1 MNRQSTIPEMEAL
14 AITPEMST
22 QRKIVED
29 TVALERNR
37 LFNFIKKRVADPSDA
52 EDILQ
57 DVFYQFWQGYHT
69 IENLERV
76 TSWLFRVARN
86 KIIDRYRKLKPATFS
101 ELEIARDDD
110 EPPMLLAD
118 ILGDSSNSPDD
129 LYNKELIWNS
139 IEEVLAEMPANQRDV
154 FVWHELEDLSF
165 REMAERTGESI
176 NTLLSRKRYA
186 VNYLRKRLQ
195 YLYDEI

>member
-1 MNRQSTIPEMEAL
+1 MDAL
-14 AITPEMST
+14 GLTPEMNSQHKVVEET
-22 QRKIVED
+22 FATERK
-29 TVALERNR
+29 R
-37 LFNFIKKRVADPSDA
+37 LFNFIKTRVADPSDA

-57 DVFYQFWQGYHT
+57 DVFFQFWQGYNT

-86 KIIDRYRKLKPATFS
+86 KIIDRYRKLKPSSFS

-118 ILGDSSNSPDD
+118 ILGDHSNSPEDV
-129 LYNKELIWNS
+129 YEKELIWDS
-139 IEEVLAEMPANQRDV
+139 IEAVLAEMPQKQREV

-165 REMAERTGESI
+165 REMAEKTGESI

-186 VNYLRKRLQ
+186 INFLRQRLQ
-195 YLYDEI
+195 NLYDEI

>member
-1 MNRQSTIPEMEAL
+1 MDAL
-14 AITPEMST
+14 GLAPEMST
-22 QRKIVED
+22 QHKVVEE
-29 TVALERNR
+29 TFATERNR
-37 LFNFIKKRVADPSDA
+37 LFNFIKTRVNDPSDA

-57 DVFYQFWQGYHT
+57 DVFFQFWQGYNT

-86 KIIDRYRKLKPATFS
+86 KIIDRYRKLKPASFS
-101 ELEIARDDD
+101 ELEIPRDDD

-118 ILGDSSNSPDD
+118 ILGDSANTPEEV
-129 LYNKELIWNS
+129 YEKELIWDS
-139 IEEVLAEMPANQRDV
+139 IEAVLAEMPKKQRDV

-186 VNYLRKRLQ
+186 INFLRQRLQ
-195 YLYDEI
+195 TLYDEI

>member
-1 MNRQSTIPEMEAL
+1 MDAL
-14 AITPEMST
+14 GITPEMNT
-22 QRKIVED
+22 QQKV
-29 TVALERNR
+29 VAETFAAERGR
-37 LFNFIKKRVADPSDA
+37 LFNFIKTRVSDTSDA

-57 DVFYQFWQGYHT
+57 DVFYQFWQGYNT

-86 KIIDRYRKLKPATFS
+86 KIIDRYRKLKPSSFS
-101 ELEIARDDD
+101 ELEVVRHDD
-110 EPPMLLAD
+110 EPPLLLAD
-118 ILGDSSNSPDD
+118 ILGDSSNSPEDV
-129 LYNKELIWNS
+129 YEKELIWDS
-139 IEEVLAEMPANQRDV
+139 IEAVLAEMPKKQRDV

-186 VNYLRKRLQ
+186 INFLRQRLQ
-195 YLYDEI
+195 NLYDEI

>member
-1 MNRQSTIPEMEAL
+1 MDAL
-14 AITPEMST
+14 GLTPEMST
-22 QRKIVED
+22 QQKVVEE
-29 TVALERNR
+29 TFATERNR
-37 LFNFIKKRVADPSDA
+37 LFNFIKTRVNDPSDA

-57 DVFYQFWQGYHT
+57 DVFFQFWQGYNT

-86 KIIDRYRKLKPATFS
+86 KIIDRYRKLKPSSFS
-101 ELEIARDDD
+101 ELEITRDDD
-110 EPPMLLAD
+110 EPPLLLAD
-118 ILGDSSNSPDD
+118 ILGDNANTPEEV
-129 LYNKELIWNS
+129 YEKELIWNS
-139 IEEVLAEMPANQRDV
+139 IEAVLAEMPKKQRDV

-186 VNYLRKRLQ
+186 INFLRQRLQ
-195 YLYDEI
+195 NLYDEI

>member
-1 MNRQSTIPEMEAL
+1 MDALGLNPELNA
-14 AITPEMST
+14 
-22 QRKIVED
+22 QRKVVEE
-29 TVALERNR
+29 TFAIEHKR
-37 LFNFIKKRVADPSDA
+37 LLNFIKTRVSNTSDA

-57 DVFYQFWQGYHT
+57 DVFFQFWQGYNT

-86 KIIDRYRKLKPATFS
+86 KIIDRYRKLKPSTFS
-101 ELEIARDDD
+101 ELEVARDDD

-118 ILGDSSNSPDD
+118 ILGDTSNSPEDV
-129 LYNKELIWNS
+129 YNKELIWNS
-139 IEEVLAEMPANQRDV
+139 IEEVLAQMPKKQRDV

-165 REMAERTGESI
+165 KEMAEKTGESI

-186 VNYLRKRLQ
+186 INFLRQRLQ
-195 YLYDEI
+195 TLYDEM

>member
-1 MNRQSTIPEMEAL
+1 MDVL
-14 AITPEMST
+14 GLTPEMSR
-22 QRKIVED
+22 QREIVEE
-29 TVALERNR
+29 TFATERNR
-37 LFNFIKKRVADPSDA
+37 LFNFIKTRVADPSDA

-57 DVFYQFWQGYHT
+57 DVFFQFWQGYNT

-86 KIIDRYRKLKPATFS
+86 KIIDRYRKLKPASFS
-101 ELEIARDDD
+101 EIEVVHDAD

-118 ILGDSSNSPDD
+118 ILGDTTNSPEDI
-129 LYNKELIWNS
+129 YFKELIWDS
-139 IEEVLAEMPANQRDV
+139 IEKVLEEMPKKQRDV

-186 VNYLRKRLQ
+186 ITFMRERLQ
-195 YLYDEI
+195 ALYDEI

>member
-1 MNRQSTIPEMEAL
+1 MDAL
-14 AITPEMST
+14 GLTPEMNAQQKVVEET
-22 QRKIVED
+22 FATERK
-29 TVALERNR
+29 R
-37 LFNFIKKRVADPSDA
+37 LFNFIKTRVADPSDA

-57 DVFYQFWQGYHT
+57 DVFFQFWQGYNT

-86 KIIDRYRKLKPATFS
+86 KIIDRYRKLKPSSFS
-101 ELEIARDDD
+101 ELQVARDDD

-118 ILGDSSNSPDD
+118 ILGDHANTPEDV
-129 LYNKELIWNS
+129 YEKELIWDS
-139 IEEVLAEMPANQRDV
+139 IEAVLAEMPKKQRDV

-165 REMAERTGESI
+165 REMAEKTGESI

-186 VNYLRKRLQ
+186 INFLRQRLQ
-195 YLYDEI
+195 NLYDEI